1 MKFTCFHVNYI
12 MERNYV
18 MYLNTFIVREKARV
32 IYPYDA
38 LNEDELTL
46 KEGDI
51 ITVISKED
59 DDKGWWKGELNN
71 KIGVFPDNFVQL
83 LDAAEVIFFLYFLSL
98 YLFLCF
104 CQCIKLHKNYI
115 IHFMGMN
122 YFILR

>member
-1 MKFTCFHVNYI
+1 
-12 MERNYV
+12 
-18 MYLNTFIVREKARV
+18 MYFNTFIVREKARV

-51 ITVISKED
+51 ISVISKED

-83 LDAAEVIFFLYFLSL
+83 INATEVNSFS
-98 YLFLCF
+98 F
-104 CQCIKLHKNYI
+104 CHCITLHKKSIEYI
-115 IHFMGMN
+115 SWE
-122 YFILR
+122 

>member
-1 MKFTCFHVNYI
+1 
-12 MERNYV
+12 
-18 MYLNTFIVREKARV
+18 MYQKEITYLCTFIVREKALV

-51 ITVISKED
+51 ISVISKED
-59 DDKGWWKGELNN
+59 DDKGWWKGELKN

-83 LDAAEVIFFLYFLSL
+83 INSAEVSSFSFS
-98 YLFLCF
+98 LCF
-104 CQCIKLHKNYI
+104 CHCLELHNTN

-122 YFILR
+122 LSILD